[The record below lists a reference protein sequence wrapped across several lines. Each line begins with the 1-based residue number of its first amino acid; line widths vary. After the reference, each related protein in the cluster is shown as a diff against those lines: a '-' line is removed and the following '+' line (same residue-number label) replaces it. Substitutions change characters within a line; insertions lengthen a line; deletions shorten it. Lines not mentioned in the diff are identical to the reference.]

1 MRATVPTDGIL
12 PPSRIDL
19 REIVIIN
26 KQGGCIEFYFIV
38 REKKIRGQWKW
49 LCMHELRYV
58 MGRGIKLIKKI
69 ERVKILK
76 GRVEGFYF
84 TGVPS
89 QASARIRAVL

>member
-12 PPSRIDL
+12 PPSWIDL
-19 REIVIIN
+19 REIVIID

-49 LCMHELRYV
+49 LCMDELRYV
-58 MGRGIKLIKKI
+58 MGRVKLIKKI
-69 ERVKILK
+69 ERVKMLK